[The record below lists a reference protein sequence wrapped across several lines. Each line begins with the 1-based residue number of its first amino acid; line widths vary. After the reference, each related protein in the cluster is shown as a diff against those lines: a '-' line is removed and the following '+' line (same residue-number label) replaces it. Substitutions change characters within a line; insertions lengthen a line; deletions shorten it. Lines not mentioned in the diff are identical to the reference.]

1 MRKLAAFL
9 TIVVLIVALYSG
21 IALLIFRHY
30 FHLPL
35 YIVIVVA
42 SILAALIA
50 LLTFL
55 LRKTI
60 QILVDRVFYRETYDY
75 RQTLINF
82 TSRMGDI
89 LNPDRLAREMLVTL
103 SKAFR
108 VSKVVLLLEERGSG
122 SFTTQFVYPKPRD
135 KSDNELHLSLGSPI
149 VLWFQKESHPLNVSQ
164 MDSIVEFKGV
174 ESVERG
180 ALGNL
185 ELICP
190 LKSHGKLIG
199 ILGLGKKQ
207 KNRPYSNE
215 DLELVMNTMDQAGI
229 ILENALLFHDIIR
242 DANELRASNEKL

>member
-1 MRKLAAFL
+1 
-9 TIVVLIVALYSG
+9 
-21 IALLIFRHY
+21 
-30 FHLPL
+30 
-35 YIVIVVA
+35 
-42 SILAALIA
+42 
-50 LLTFL
+50 
-55 LRKTI
+55 
-60 QILVDRVFYRETYDY
+60 
-75 RQTLINF
+75 
-82 TSRMGDI
+82 
-89 LNPDRLAREMLVTL
+89 
-103 SKAFR
+103 
-108 VSKVVLLLEERGSG
+108 
-122 SFTTQFVYPKPRD
+122 
-135 KSDNELHLSLGSPI
+135 
-149 VLWFQKESHPLNVSQ
+149 